1 MTSGRSSGKEV
12 AMTFLNSSRAQI
24 KENRCAC
31 GKAIGLLGAVNI
43 FLNGELHCF
52 HYEVRSIGYTD
63 SIVVGEEVVC
73 KFLSK
78 CSCNVAGYE
87 TSDRS
92 RDTKR
97 S

>member
-1 MTSGRSSGKEV
+1 VTSGRSSGKEV

-52 HYEVRSIGYTD
+52 HYDCRGGGGLQIFVEVFVQRGW
-63 SIVVGEEVVC
+63 
-73 KFLSK
+73 L
-78 CSCNVAGYE
+78 
-87 TSDRS
+87 
-92 RDTKR
+92 
-97 S
+97 